1 MSRIAGRV
9 VLVTGASSGIGE
21 ATALALGRTGARV
34 ALVAR
39 RADRLAAVARAVEAA
54 GGTALAV
61 PADVTVAADVAA
73 AVARTVADFGRLD
86 VLVSNAGAAVFA
98 TVAETTAADLRAMLA
113 VNLESVFHGVKA
125 ALPVMRRQGAGHI
138 VNVASTAGRRGSPY
152 VGAYCAAKFGVV
164 GLTEALRTEL
174 LGTGIRV
181 SLVLPGA
188 TRTPF
193 FDVAVRRTAHHV
205 GLVGPVESAEQ
216 VAARIVRVIRR
227 PGAEAIAQPL
237 RRRLLLAFNL
247 FAPAVVDRL
256 VLALVHRGDRRAQ
269 AGSRPR

>member
-1 MSRIAGRV
+1 MPDLAGKA

-21 ATALALGRTGARV
+21 ATALALGRAGARV
-34 ALVAR
+34 TLVAR
-39 RADRLAAVARAVEAA
+39 RAERLAAVARAIEAA
-54 GGTALAV
+54 GGTAVAV
-61 PADVTVAADVAA
+61 PADVTVAAELVD
-73 AVARTVADFGRLD
+73 AVERSLARFGRLD
-86 VLVSNAGAAVFA
+86 VLVNNAGAAVFA
-98 TVAETTAADLRAMLA
+98 TVEETTEADLRQMLA

-164 GLTEALRTEL
+164 GLTESLRAEL

-193 FDVAVRRTAHHV
+193 FDAAVRRTPHHV
-205 GLVGPVESAEQ
+205 GLVGPVQSADQ
-216 VAARIVRVIRR
+216 VAARILRVIRR
-227 PGAEAIAQPL
+227 PGAEAIAQPV
-237 RRRLLLAFNL
+237 RRRLALALNL

-256 VLALVHRGDRRAQ
+256 VLRLIHRHERR
-269 AGSRPR
+269 